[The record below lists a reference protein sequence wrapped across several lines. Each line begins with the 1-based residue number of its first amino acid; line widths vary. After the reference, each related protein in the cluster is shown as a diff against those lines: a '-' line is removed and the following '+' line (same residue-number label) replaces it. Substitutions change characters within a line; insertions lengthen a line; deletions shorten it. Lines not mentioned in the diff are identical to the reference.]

1 MITLDMLPRHVSG
14 VRLEDVQRWV
24 EQAWVRPDGGPGD
37 WLFQPIDV
45 ARIRLIVELRDQL
58 SVNEEALPTVL
69 SLLDQVYAARRQMR
83 AIRAALE
90 AVPMDAREAVLRALP
105 GG

>member
-1 MITLDMLPRHVSG
+1 MEMLPRHVSG

-24 EQAWVRPDGGPGD
+24 EHAGVRRDGGPGD

-69 SLLDQVYAARRQMR
+69 SLLDQVYLARRQMR

-90 AVPMDAREAVLRALP
+90 DVPVDAREVVLRALP
-105 GG
+105 GS

>member
-1 MITLDMLPRHVSG
+1 MLPRHVTG

-90 AVPMDAREAVLRALP
+90 AVPMDARESVLRALP